1 MTRFT
6 FLHIITLNKIHFI
19 VTLYKFQFT
28 RYLQKFILVFLKNL
42 LITGKIIHNLYI
54 KYYIKL
60 VMHYKQKSVDYE
72 SFFFNEIMPTKILC
86 KNIYTTVINIK
97 FPYIIVEIFKCTL
110 IYIICI

>member
-6 FLHIITLNKIHFI
+6 FLHITLNKIHFI

-54 KYYIKL
+54 NYYIKL

-72 SFFFNEIMPTKILC
+72 SFFFLMRSCPRKYFV
-86 KNIYTTVINIK
+86 K
-97 FPYIIVEIFKCTL
+97 
-110 IYIICI
+110 IYIQL